1 MMNMPSAEFSTSDTT
16 PSLEA
21 DSIGATVLMRALADE
36 GVEVLWG
43 YPGGAVLYIYDELY
57 KQDKVQHVLVRHE
70 QAAVHA
76 ADAYSR
82 STGKVGVCL
91 VTSGPGVTNA
101 VTGIATAYMDSIPM
115 VIISGQVPTAAI
127 GQDAFQ
133 ECDTVGITRP
143 CVKHN
148 FLVKDVHELAATVKK
163 AFYIAR
169 TGRPGPVLIDIPKDI
184 SKMPCQYE
192 AVKNVSLRSYNPVT
206 KGHSGQ
212 IRKAV
217 SLLLSAKRPYIY
229 TGGGIILADASRE
242 LNQFADLLGYPVTN
256 TLMGLGGY
264 RASDKKF
271 LGMLGMH
278 GTYEANMA
286 MQHCDVLIAIGA
298 RFDDRVIGDPE
309 HFSSRPRKIIH
320 IDIDPSSISKRVKV
334 DIPIVGDVKEVLKE
348 LIEQLQHAEHGPD
361 TEALAQWW
369 KDIEAWRAKDCLKYD
384 RKSEIIKPQYV
395 VEKLWELTDGNAFVC
410 SDVGQHQMWA
420 AQFYRFDKPRRWIN
434 SGGLGTMGFGLPAA
448 MGVKMAHPD
457 SEVVCITGEGSIQ
470 MCIQE
475 LSTCKQYDTPVKII
489 SLNNRYLGMVRQW
502 QQIEYSKRYSHS
514 YMDALPDFVKL
525 AEAYGH
531 VGIRVEKT
539 ADVEPALKEALRL
552 KDRTVFLDFQ
562 TDPTENVWPMVQA
575 GKGIT
580 EMLLGAEDL

>member
-1 MMNMPSAEFSTSDTT
+1 MNMPSAEFSTSDAT
-16 PSLEA
+16 PSHDA

-148 FLVKDVHELAATVKK
+148 FLVKDVRELASTVKK

-184 SKMPCQYE
+184 SKTPCQYE
-192 AVKNVSLRSYNPVT
+192 AIKNVSLRSYNPVT

-286 MQHCDVLIAIGA
+286 MQNCDVLIAIGA
-298 RFDDRVIGDPE
+298 RFDDRVIGDPQ

-369 KDIEAWRAKDCLKYD
+369 KDIEGWRAKDCLKFD

-395 VEKLWELTDGNAFVC
+395 VEKLWELTDGEAFVC

-420 AQFYRFDKPRRWIN
+420 AQFYRFNKPRRWIN

-475 LSTCKQYDTPVKII
+475 LSTCKQYDTPIKII

-531 VGIRVEKT
+531 VGIRVDKT